1 MLGEIIQLDEASSKL
16 KGFWH
21 LFPATLEA
29 PGRAAFGR
37 RGTTG
42 TSTTALGGTMSAKI
56 DRTTDVLVVGG
67 GGCGLAISVFLADKG
82 VDFLTIERHV
92 STSILPK
99 AHYLNQRT
107 MEIFRQHGLADD
119 VYAQGTPPY
128 NRSRTKW
135 YTSLGG
141 DNPLAGKTIFEMGGL
156 GGHGTP
162 RIVHYLETSPS
173 DTANLPQIRL
183 EPLIKSHAE
192 SRDASRIRFSC
203 ELVEFNQDA
212 DGVTATIRDVETG
225 RTETVRA
232 KYLVAADGGRTVG
245 KVLGVAMDG
254 PTKLITQIAVH
265 CETDL
270 SQWIPDDRVLLNWLK
285 PMHRQG
291 VSVLVAMGP
300 GQWGRNSPEWSLG
313 FPRMPFDPPSFSDVA
328 AADEVRKILGI
339 PDLQVKVRCVSEW
352 AVEGVLA
359 QRYRVGRVF
368 LAGDA
373 AHRHPPTT
381 GLGLNT
387 GIQDA
392 HNLAW
397 KLALAV
403 TGKAGDK
410 LLDSYEA
417 ERRPVGAF
425 NVEWALNTFFNHMLL
440 EMGVVAVHPNNLTE
454 VQTPGHV
461 IGAVQALFSDNA
473 NGRMRRDRLQAI
485 FGTQAIEFFAQ
496 DVELGFV
503 YDSSAVV
510 GDGSPAPAR
519 PANGQLYTP
528 TSRPGHRLPH
538 CWLDQRGQKLSTHD
552 LSGAKGDFVLLV
564 RSKGEQ
570 WRAAVEAAAKG
581 TGVAIR
587 LVVIGRGGDALDAEA
602 RWEALCGVAEDGAVL
617 VRPDNMVAWC
627 TTSLPDHADI
637 ELTRVLRAVLGI

>member
-1 MLGEIIQLDEASSKL
+1 M
-16 KGFWH
+16 
-21 LFPATLEA
+21 
-29 PGRAAFGR
+29 
-37 RGTTG
+37 
-42 TSTTALGGTMSAKI
+42 TARNDKTI
-56 DRTTDVLVVGG
+56 DVLVVGG
-67 GGCGLAISVFLADKG
+67 GGCGLATSIFLADKG
-82 VDFLTIERHV
+82 VDFLTIERHA

-128 NRSRTKW
+128 NRSKTKW

-141 DNPLAGKTIFEMGGL
+141 DNPLAGKPIFEMGTL
-156 GGHGTP
+156 GGQGTP
-162 RIVHYLETSPS
+162 RIVHYLETSPT

-192 SRDASRIRFSC
+192 KRGAARIRFSC
-203 ELVEFNQDA
+203 ELVEFTQDA
-212 DGVTATIRDVETG
+212 DGVTATIRDVNTKETQ
-225 RTETVRA
+225 TVRA

-245 KVLGVAMDG
+245 RMLGIAMEG
-254 PTKLITQIAVH
+254 PTKLITQISVH
-265 CETDL
+265 FEADL

-291 VSVLVAMGP
+291 VSVIVPMGP
-300 GQWGRNSPEWSLG
+300 GKWGRNSPEWSLG
-313 FPRMPFDPPSFSDVA
+313 FPRMPFDPPAFSDEA
-328 AADEVRKILGI
+328 ATEEVRKILGI
-339 PDLQVKVRCVSEW
+339 ADLPVKVRCVSEW

-359 QRYRVGRVF
+359 ERYRVGRVF

-403 TGKAGDK
+403 SAKAGDK

-425 NVEWALNTFFNHMLL
+425 NVEWALNAFFNHILL
-440 EMGVVAVHPNNLTE
+440 EMGIVAVHPNNLSE

-461 IGAVQALFSDNA
+461 IGAVQALFADSA
-473 NGRMRRDRLQAI
+473 NGRMRRDRLSTI
-485 FGTQAIEFFAQ
+485 FNTQAIEFYAQ

-510 GDGSPAPAR
+510 GDGSPAPER
-519 PANGQLYTP
+519 PANGQHYTP

-538 CWLDQRGQKLSTHD
+538 CWLDRQGAKLSTHD
-552 LSGAKGDFVLLV
+552 LIGREGDFVLLV
-564 RSKGEQ
+564 RNKGTQ
-570 WRAAVEAAAKG
+570 WRTAVEAAAEA
-581 TGVAIR
+581 TGAAIR
-587 LVVIGRGGDALDAEA
+587 LVVVARGGDALDAEA
-602 RWEALCGVAEDGAVL
+602 RWAELSGVGADGAVL
-617 VRPDNMVAWC
+617 VRPDNMVGWRSA
-627 TTSLPDHADI
+627 SLPAQADA
-637 ELTRVLRAVLGI
+637 ELTRVMRTVLGR

>member
-1 MLGEIIQLDEASSKL
+1 MA
-16 KGFWH
+16 
-21 LFPATLEA
+21 
-29 PGRAAFGR
+29 
-37 RGTTG
+37 
-42 TSTTALGGTMSAKI
+42 AKI
-56 DRTTDVLVVGG
+56 DRTVDVLVVGG
-67 GGCGLAISVFLADKG
+67 GGCGLVISIFLADQG
-82 VDFLTIERHV
+82 VDFLTIERHA

-141 DNPLAGKTIFEMGGL
+141 DNPLAGKTIFDMGAL

-162 RIVHYLETSPS
+162 RIIHYLETSPN

-232 KYLVAADGGRTVG
+232 KYLVAADGGRTIG
-245 KVLGVAMDG
+245 KMLDVAMDG
-254 PTKLITQIAVH
+254 PTKLITQISVH
-265 CETDL
+265 CEADL

-291 VSVLVAMGP
+291 VSVLVPMGP

-313 FPRMPFDPPSFSDVA
+313 FPRMPFDPPSFNDEA
-328 AADEVRKILGI
+328 AAEEVRKILGI

-403 TGKAGDK
+403 TGKAADK

-461 IGAVQALFSDNA
+461 IGAVQALFSDSA
-473 NGRMRRDRLQAI
+473 NGRMRRDRLQTI

-510 GDGSPAPAR
+510 GDGSVAPAR

-538 CWLDQRGQKLSTHD
+538 CWLDQRGQRLSTHD

-564 RSKGEQ
+564 RPNGAQ
-570 WRAAVEAAAKG
+570 WRAAVEAAAKA

-602 RWEALCGVAEDGAVL
+602 RWEELCGVADDGAVL
-617 VRPDNMVAWC
+617 VRPDNMVAWR
-627 TTSLPDHADI
+627 SASMPDHADI
-637 ELTRVLRAVLGI
+637 ELTGVMRAVLGIQQDRR

>member
-1 MLGEIIQLDEASSKL
+1 MN
-16 KGFWH
+16 
-21 LFPATLEA
+21 
-29 PGRAAFGR
+29 
-37 RGTTG
+37 
-42 TSTTALGGTMSAKI
+42 STI
-56 DRTTDVLVVGG
+56 DRSVDVLVVGG
-67 GGCGLAISVFLADKG
+67 GGCGLAISIFLADKG
-82 VDFLTIERHV
+82 VDFLTIERHA

-107 MEIFRQHGLADD
+107 MEIFRQHGLADE
-119 VYAQGTPPY
+119 VFAKGTPPY

-141 DNPLAGKTIFEMGGL
+141 DNPLAGKTIFEMGSL

-162 RIVHYLETSPS
+162 RILHYLETSPT

-192 SRDASRIRFSC
+192 SRDAARIRFSC
-203 ELVEFNQDA
+203 ELIEFSQDA
-212 DGVTATIRDVETG
+212 EGVTAKLRHVDTNQ
-225 RTETVRA
+225 TETIRA

-245 KVLGVAMDG
+245 KTLGVAMEG
-254 PTKLITQIAVH
+254 PTKLITQVSVH
-265 CETDL
+265 FEADL

-291 VSVLVAMGP
+291 VSVIVPMGP
-300 GQWGRNSPEWSLG
+300 DKWGRNSPEWSLG
-313 FPRMPFDPPSFSDVA
+313 FPRMPFDPPSFNEEA
-328 AADEVRKILGI
+328 AADEVRKILGVA
-339 PDLQVKVRCVSEW
+339 DLPVKVRCVSEW

-359 QRYRVGRVF
+359 ERYRIGRVF

-397 KLALAV
+397 KLALA
-403 TGKAGDK
+403 TQGKAGDK

-425 NVEWALNTFFNHMLL
+425 NVEWALNAFFNHMLL

-461 IGAVQALFSDNA
+461 IGAVQGLFADSA
-473 NGRMRRDRLQAI
+473 NGRMRRDRLATI

-503 YDSSAVV
+503 YESSAIVK
-510 GDGSPAPAR
+510 DGTPAPAR
-519 PANGQLYTP
+519 PADGQLYTP

-538 CWLDQRGQKLSTHD
+538 CWLDKRGEKLSTHD
-552 LSGAKGDFVLLV
+552 LTGRGAEFVLIV
-564 RSKGEQ
+564 RGQ
-570 WRAAVEAAAKG
+570 GQAWRAAAEAAAAA
-581 TGVAIR
+581 TGAKIKT
-587 LVVIGRGGDALDAEA
+587 VVVGRGDDFLDTEA
-602 RWEALCGVAEDGAVL
+602 RWSELSGTHEDGAVL
-617 VRPDNMVAWC
+617 VRPDNMVAWR
-627 TTSLPDHADI
+627 SAALPDDAGAK
-637 ELTRVLRAVLGI
+637 LTHGLQGVLGR